1 MDTPTSN
8 PSATS
13 TQTPRDMYSHR
24 PCTHVHT
31 GQKALT
37 QRHAGH
43 TQACVRTH
51 LHTLEHTP
59 PSLKSRDRFRL
70 GRDRGMLSTH
80 RYSWCSASS
89 STLPAIGALGKV
101 KPFQLYSVQGQP
113 HEPSRPSSLATAA
126 TQIRRR
132 VSNPD
137 SRPSW
142 ERPYCFLKPWQ
153 PKPTRRRAG
162 TSGSCSPHP
171 AATPFRPHF
180 EKAVSLPRLPRNHF
194 CQMLT
199 RHWPTLGTAEDNQA
213 SRILASVSSE
223 QGSPSGSFSN

>member
-1 MDTPTSN
+1 MRSDTL
-8 PSATS
+8 
-13 TQTPRDMYSHR
+13 
-24 PCTHVHT
+24 THVGAHT
-31 GQKALT
+31 SITEVPGQISLGPGQSGCCLPTDTVGAVLPHP
-37 QRHAGH
+37 R
-43 TQACVRTH
+43 C
-51 LHTLEHTP
+51 P
-59 PSLKSRDRFRL
+59 PLAPS
-70 GRDRGMLSTH
+70 
-80 RYSWCSASS
+80 
-89 STLPAIGALGKV
+89 GKV

-223 QGSPSGSFSN
+223 QDPLQGP